1 VGELI
6 FGVVVDILIHVSV
19 ENLEGRGVEWAA
31 TPSWNLIVLDSSK
44 FGYIEPTRSVSMI
57 SAAARKP

>member
-44 FGYIEPTRSVSMI
+44 FVVLNPQVGLDDLGSGQ
-57 SAAARKP
+57 KP